1 MELPGFNLN
10 VAGSDSE
17 SSCLLT
23 SYARAASATRS
34 EAYRRAHARLAAGR
48 VAVWTF
54 TVQVKHSQASL
65 ASSESSA

>member
-23 SYARAASATRS
+23 SYARAASATTS

>member
-23 SYARAASATRS
+23 SYARAASATTS
-34 EAYRRAHARLAAGR
+34 EAYRRAHARLAAGG

-54 TVQVKHSQASL
+54 TV
-65 ASSESSA
+65 

>member
-48 VAVWTF
+48 VAVWKI
-54 TVQVKHSQASL
+54 VKHSQAS
-65 ASSESSA
+65 SA

>member
-23 SYARAASATRS
+23 SYARAASATTRRS

-54 TVQVKHSQASL
+54 
-65 ASSESSA
+65 SSYSGC